1 LENVTS
7 IRSVQL
13 PAFIQQRIRHVYR
26 LCAAARLGPA
36 RRRLRPVDAVNTFSR
51 IRRSFHVIS
60 RCFASSNATF
70 PHVSRLFAGG
80 SIPGSSTV

>member
-1 LENVTS
+1 LENVTF

-36 RRRLRPVDAVNTFSR
+36 RPRLRSLLARAHGDGAAYAQFRDRYRNMARTLGFEGHMQWAEAV
-51 IRRSFHVIS
+51 
-60 RCFASSNATF
+60 
-70 PHVSRLFAGG
+70 P
-80 SIPGSSTV
+80 